1 MEEIMSITSSIMDS
15 IVNFIVKKKVDK
27 LEKAFGS
34 NKKLVGHIK
43 DMFKA
48 YDALEQNLVDYCK
61 KNPEACKEAEE
72 MRKKYRV

>member
-1 MEEIMSITSSIMDS
+1 MDS

-27 LEKAFGS
+27 LETAFKS

-43 DMFKA
+43 AMFKA
-48 YDALEQNLVDYCK
+48 YDALEQNLNDYCR

-72 MRKKYRV
+72 LRRKYGS

>member
-1 MEEIMSITSSIMDS
+1 MEEMMSIAQSIMDS

-34 NKKLVGHIK
+34 NKKLVGHIQ

-48 YDALEQNLVDYCK
+48 YGALEQNLNDYCK
-61 KNPEACKEAEE
+61 KNPEVCKEAEKLD
-72 MRKKYRV
+72 KKYRL